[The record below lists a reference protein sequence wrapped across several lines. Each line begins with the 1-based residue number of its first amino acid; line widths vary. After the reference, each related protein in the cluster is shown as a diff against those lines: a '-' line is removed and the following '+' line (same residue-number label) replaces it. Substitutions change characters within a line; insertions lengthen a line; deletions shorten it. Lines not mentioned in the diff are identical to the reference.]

1 MKHKKGIILITIV
14 LAISVFATGCVDKVS
29 DKIGS
34 KIGEKVLEKAL
45 GEDVK
50 LDSKDNSM
58 SIETKDGSY
67 KFGEGLDWPKDKLD
81 PLPVPDAEIVSVSD
95 QSENQSVSVMMHFSN
110 RKKSVDY
117 LEQVR
122 SLGFIEGSITTS
134 NDHYSYMGYKESD
147 NIQLSVSSQG
157 LDDDVTLVMI
167 TLSKDN
173 DNSRDFFTKLAKG
186 EPELDLTG
194 IDMTDGV
201 PWPKDKLGK
210 IPGLSGKITGTN
222 ITNEN
227 VYVGLSYVKKEDLV
241 DFIEKV
247 KNLGFTENASET
259 ISLDHI
265 SYMGEDDKG
274 YSLSVMWFNH
284 EVNLNYIF
292 P

>member
-1 MKHKKGIILITIV
+1 
-14 LAISVFATGCVDKVS
+14 
-29 DKIGS
+29 
-34 KIGEKVLEKAL
+34 
-45 GEDVK
+45 
-50 LDSKDNSM
+50 M

-81 PLPVPDAEIVSVSD
+81 PLPVPDAEIISVSD
-95 QSENQSVSVMMHFSN
+95 QSENQSTSIMMHFPN
-110 RKKSVDY
+110 KKKSLDY
-117 LEQVR
+117 FDQIKA
-122 SLGFIEGSITTS
+122 LGFTQGSITTS
-134 NDHYSYMGYKESD
+134 DGYYSYMGYKESD
-147 NIQLSVSSQG
+147 NSQLSVSSQG

-173 DNSRDFFTKLAKG
+173 DNARDFFTKLAKG

-210 IPGLSGKITGTN
+210 IPELSGQITNTN

-241 DFIEKV
+241 DFIEKI
-247 KNLGFTENASET
+247 KKLGFTENASET